1 MEICH
6 FNLKKMENTQL
17 TNELAG
23 NILNNY
29 ILNATAK
36 GVDVVNALECITYLL
51 NKARIYDELKKQEK
65 NDHDN

>member
-1 MEICH
+1 
-6 FNLKKMENTQL
+6 MENTQL

>member
-1 MEICH
+1 
-6 FNLKKMENTQL
+6 MENTQL
-17 TNELAG
+17 TNEIAG